1 MDMLDKLNRGRESY
15 GRRAWGDAYE
25 SFSLADQAT
34 PLGVEDLENLAI
46 SAYLIGR
53 DDEYLSALERAH
65 HGHLDAGEEVRAAR
79 SAFWLGM
86 HLFLR
91 EETGRA
97 TGWLARAQRLLERG
111 QRDCVEQ
118 GYLLLPAAEQH
129 LAAGD
134 HETAYITATGAAE
147 IGERFREPDLIACA
161 RHVQGRALIL
171 QRQVQKGLALL
182 DEAMVAVTGGELSS
196 MMTGLIYCSVIEACQ
211 QTYELHRA
219 HEWTSA
225 LALWCEQQP
234 EMVAFTGACR
244 VHRAEIMQLH
254 GAWRDAIEEARRVGE
269 RSQGVNRQAG
279 AAAFYQQAEVYRL
292 RGEFTAAEEAYRNA
306 SQRGWEP
313 QPGLARL
320 RLAQGRTEAAAAAI
334 RRVVSATKDP
344 LQRTRLLPAYIEIML
359 AVGEIQ
365 EAREACRELEEVA
378 ESFDTGVLGAM
389 AAHARGTVDL
399 TEGDAKT
406 ALVSLRRAGQVWQQI
421 EAPYLAAR
429 VRVLVG
435 VACRALGD
443 DDGAALE
450 LEAARVVF
458 EELGAAPDLAAIDSF
473 TQGVAAGHPGGL
485 TPRELQVLRLVSA
498 GKTNKAIAAE
508 LSLSEKTVE
517 RHLSNIFT
525 KLDVPSRAAA
535 TAYAYKHK
543 LI

>member
-1 MDMLDKLNRGRESY
+1 
-15 GRRAWGDAYE
+15 
-25 SFSLADQAT
+25 
-34 PLGVEDLENLAI
+34 
-46 SAYLIGR
+46 
-53 DDEYLSALERAH
+53 
-65 HGHLDAGEEVRAAR
+65 
-79 SAFWLGM
+79 
-86 HLFLR
+86 
-91 EETGRA
+91 
-97 TGWLARAQRLLERG
+97 
-111 QRDCVEQ
+111 
-118 GYLLLPAAEQH
+118 
-129 LAAGD
+129 
-134 HETAYITATGAAE
+134 
-147 IGERFREPDLIACA
+147 
-161 RHVQGRALIL
+161 
-171 QRQVQKGLALL
+171 
-182 DEAMVAVTGGELSS
+182 

-234 EMVAFTGACR
+234 EMVAFTGVCR

-254 GAWRDAIEEARRVGE
+254 GAWRDAIEEARRAGE
-269 RSQGVNRQAG
+269 RSEGVNRQAG
-279 AAAFYQQAEVYRL
+279 AAAFYQQAEVHRL

-306 SQRGWEP
+306 SHRGWEP
-313 QPGLARL
+313 QPGLAWL

-334 RRVVSATKDP
+334 RRVVTATQDR

-359 AVGEIQ
+359 AMGEVQ

-378 ESFDTGVLGAM
+378 ESFDTDVLGAM

-399 TEGDAKT
+399 AEGDAET
-406 ALVSLRRAGQVWQQI
+406 ALGSLRRAGQVWQRI
-421 EAPYLAAR
+421 EAPYLGAR

-435 VACRALGD
+435 LACRALGD

-450 LEAARVVF
+450 MEAARVVF
-458 EELGAAPDLAAIDSF
+458 EELGAAPDLAGIDSF
-473 TQGVAAGHPGGL
+473 TQGTAAAPPGGL

-517 RHLSNIFT
+517 RHLSNIFA
-525 KLDVPSRAAA
+525 KLDVPSRAGA